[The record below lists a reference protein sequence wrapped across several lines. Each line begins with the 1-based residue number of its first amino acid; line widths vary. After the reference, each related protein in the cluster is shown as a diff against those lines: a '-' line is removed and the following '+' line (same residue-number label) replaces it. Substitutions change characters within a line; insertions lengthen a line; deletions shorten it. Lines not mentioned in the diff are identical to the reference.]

1 MARPSTPAEH
11 IAGRVVL
18 VTGATD
24 GIGRQTALQLGRMGA
39 RVLVHGRD
47 PDRGGELVEELKALG
62 VRGAAFFRADFSSLV
77 DVVKLAGALKE
88 ATTRLDVL
96 INNAGVFMTE
106 RRLTVERHEITF
118 AVNHLAPA
126 ALTLWLLPLLTQS
139 APSRIIFVSSAAHAR
154 ASLDF
159 GNLQA
164 EKSFDGYGAYAL
176 SKLANILFA
185 NELAARVRGGGVTV
199 NSMTPGV
206 VATKLLQVGFPGMHG
221 RPVADGAA
229 TSVFLASDPSLTM
242 VTGTYFA
249 DRRPVQPAALARDPE
264 ARRHLWAATEA
275 LLRQA
280 GAWRDVD

>member
-1 MARPSTPAEH
+1 MARPSTPADH

-24 GIGRQTALQLGRMGA
+24 GIGRQTAVQLAQMGA

-47 PDRGGELVEELKALG
+47 PGRGADLVEELQTLG
-62 VRGAAFFRADFSSLV
+62 SRGAAFFRADFTSIA
-77 DVVKLAGALKE
+77 DVVRLAGAVKE
-88 ATTRLDVL
+88 VTTRLDVL

-106 RRLTVERHEITF
+106 RRLTIEKHEYTF
-118 AVNHLAPA
+118 AVNHLAHA
-126 ALTLWLLPLLTQS
+126 ALTLWLLPLLTHS
-139 APSRIIFVSSAAHAR
+139 APSRIICVSSAAHMRAR
-154 ASLDF
+154 LDF
-159 GNLQA
+159 GNLQG

-185 NELAARVRGGGVTV
+185 NELAARVRGTGVTV

-206 VATKLLQVGFPGMHG
+206 IATKLLRIGFPGMQG

-229 TSVFLASDPSLTM
+229 TIVLLASDPGLTM
-242 VTGTYFA
+242 VTGAFFA
-249 DRRPVQPAALARDPE
+249 DRRQAMPSPVARDAE

-280 GAWRDVD
+280 GAWRDVE

>member
-1 MARPSTPAEH
+1 MAKPSTPAEH

-18 VTGATD
+18 VTGATE
-24 GIGRQTALQLGRMGA
+24 GIGRQTALQLAGMGA

-47 PDRGGELVEELKALG
+47 PQRGALLVDELQQLG
-62 VRGAAFFRADFSSLV
+62 SRGAAFFRADFVSLA
-77 DVVKLAGALKE
+77 DVVRLAGAVKE

-96 INNAGVFMTE
+96 INNAGTFMTE
-106 RRLTVERHEITF
+106 RRLTIEKHETTF

-126 ALTLWLLPLLTQS
+126 ALSLWLLPLLTNS
-139 APSRIIFVSSAAHAR
+139 APSRILFVSSAAHLRAR
-154 ASLDF
+154 LDF
-159 GNLQA
+159 GNLQG

-176 SKLANILFA
+176 SKLANVLFA
-185 NELAARVRGGGVTV
+185 NELAARVRGMGVTV
-199 NSMTPGV
+199 NSLHPGV
-206 VATKLLQVGFPGMHG
+206 VETKLLQVGFPGMRG

-229 TSVFLASDPSLTM
+229 TCVYLASDPGLTM
-242 VTGTYFA
+242 VTGSYFV
-249 DRRPVQPAALARDPE
+249 DQRPAQASPVARDPE

>member
-1 MARPSTPAEH
+1 MVRPSTPADH

-24 GIGRQTALQLGRMGA
+24 GIGRQTALQLARMGA

-47 PDRGGELVEELKALG
+47 ERRGAELVDELKAIG
-62 VRGAAFFRADFSSLV
+62 SRGAAFFRAEFTSLA
-77 DVVKLAGALKE
+77 DVVRLAGAVKE
-88 ATTRLDVL
+88 AATRLDVL

-106 RRLTVERHEITF
+106 RKLTVERHEVTF
-118 AVNHLAPA
+118 AVNHLAHA
-126 ALTLWLLPLLTQS
+126 ALSLWLLPLLTNS
-139 APSRIIFVSSAAHAR
+139 APSRIICVSSAAHVR
-154 ASLDF
+154 AKLDF

-176 SKLANILFA
+176 SKLANVLFA
-185 NELAARVRGGGVTV
+185 NELAARVRGAGVTV
-199 NSMTPGV
+199 NSLHPGV
-206 VATKLLQVGFPGMHG
+206 IETKLLSVGFPDMQG

-229 TSVFLASDPSLTM
+229 TVVYLASEPSLTM
-242 VTGTYFA
+242 VTGAYFS
-249 DRRPVQPAALARDPE
+249 DRRQTPPSPVARDPE

-280 GAWRDVD
+280 GAWRDVE

>member
-1 MARPSTPAEH
+1 MARPSTPADH

-24 GIGRQTALQLGRMGA
+24 GIGRQTALQLGQMGA

-47 PDRGGELVEELKALG
+47 PDRGAGLVAELKAAG
-62 VRGAAFFRADFSSLV
+62 ARGAACFRADFSSLA
-77 DVVKLAGALKE
+77 DVVRLAGAVKE

-96 INNAGVFMTE
+96 INNAGVFMNE
-106 RRLTVERHEITF
+106 RRLTIERHEITF

-126 ALTLWLLPLLTQS
+126 ALTLWLLPLLTNS
-139 APSRIIFVSSAAHAR
+139 APSRALFVSSAAHLRAR
-154 ASLDF
+154 LDF

-176 SKLANILFA
+176 SKLANVLFA
-185 NELAARVRGGGVTV
+185 NELAARVRGTGVTV
-199 NSMTPGV
+199 NSLHPGV
-206 VATKLLQVGFPGMHG
+206 IQTTLLRDGCPGMRG
-221 RPVADGAA
+221 RSGGDGAA
-229 TSVFLASDPSLTM
+229 TSVYLASDPGLTM

-249 DRRPVQPAALARDPE
+249 DRRQSQPSPLARDPE
-264 ARRHLWAATEA
+264 VRRHLWAATEA